1 MAQHVSK
8 PFVATAIYALITV
21 LAVLLVMVDHPPP
34 RDAIRVQ
41 AKCRTARWCW

>member
-21 LAVLLVMVDHPPP
+21 LAVLLVMADHPPP
-34 RDAIRVQ
+34 RDAIKVQ
-41 AKCRTARWCW
+41 EKCRTARWCW